1 MAEEEEE
8 YSVEDFENSEENAVG
23 EVDSAEEYTEEEY
36 PTEEQAEDFG
46 EEATS
51 DESSEEGSEN
61 QEGNEENWGSTITV
75 GDTTYAVGLFWMEL
89 QNLSDPYPEVQE
101 SASQI
106 VENGDL
112 FCVYRAA
119 TPQYGVGSS
128 AEGHKKGMP
137 AAAAA
142 VAESFS
148 DLPTS
153 VAVFKVNSGWWFL
166 VVRNDVILSEDD
178 VLYKTE
184 EEAKKA
190 FMDMMSVPD
199 WDRRICPAEWG
210 VEGTQDI
217 PIEKFLKSKS
227 VKLISIYKS
236 NVKKYAMIGG
246 GALLALIMLTKMCS
260 EPETPK
266 VQRRLAPVRRQVQEV
281 VEEEEFSFVETKP
294 WEKIPVSS
302 DFMNRCY
309 AGIMHIKSMVIPG
322 WEVGN
327 VFCTPKGLSTSWT
340 MKSGHLGFLRR
351 GFEEYG
357 TAGMDYVLSDSG
369 TSAIVSVSLGDIQL
383 KSEYPKYSVSE
394 SREYLVNIFQAIN
407 QKINLSEDVL
417 NVTIPI
423 PGKKADGSQNTINK
437 AYKRLTFSFDSSIDM
452 ADWLSVFNE
461 FPALELK
468 KITYS
473 IEKNMWS
480 YEGQIYE
487 PTK

>member
-1 MAEEEEE
+1 MAEDEEE
-8 YSVEDFENSEENAVG
+8 YSVEDFENSEENAVN
-23 EVDSAEEYTEEEY
+23 EVGSAEEYVEEEY
-36 PTEEQAEDFG
+36 PAEEGVEN
-46 EEATS
+46 
-51 DESSEEGSEN
+51 SSENAELDEN
-61 QEGNEENWGSTITV
+61 YEESQENEENWGSTITV

-89 QNLSDPYPEVQE
+89 QNVSDPYPEVQE

-119 TPQYGVGSS
+119 TPQYGVGST
-128 AEGHKKGMP
+128 AEGHQKGMP

-184 EEAKKA
+184 AEAKKA

-210 VEGTQDI
+210 IEGTQEI

-236 NVKKYAMIGG
+236 NLKKYSMIGG
-246 GALLALIMLTKMCS
+246 GALLALIMLIKMCS
-260 EPETPK
+260 APEAPQ
-266 VQRRLAPVRRQVQEV
+266 VQRRLAPVRRVVQEV
-281 VEEEEFSFVETKP
+281 VEEETFNFVETKP

-309 AGIMHIKSMVIPG
+309 AGIMQVKSMVIPG
-322 WEVGN
+322 WEIGN
-327 VFCTPKGLSTSWT
+327 VFCTPKGLSTSWS

-383 KSEYPKYSVSE
+383 KSEAPKYTVSE

-407 QKINLSEDVL
+407 QKINLAEDVL

-437 AYKRLTFSFDSSIDM
+437 AYKRLTFSFDSAIDM

-468 KITYS
+468 KITYN
-473 IEKNMWS
+473 IGNNIWS